1 MEILTQ
7 PTQLKMMMQIMK
19 NRKYRF
25 LFTVILGFCFFCSV
39 AEASQIELVDFLK
52 SKYLGKK
59 IYQRSNTPR
68 QSIQLRI
75 VNVIE
80 EEDRFYAVL
89 SNYDKVLFSFK
100 TSLEVNPQISQNN
113 FSQKTVLDFNVLKT
127 EELINKGI
135 QKTLSD
141 SNSSTSLSTLSN
153 FENNMDSVKPRNDFT
168 TSKEI
173 IYTNIRS
180 NKEVS
185 DYFIVTYQGLFL
197 SNGTRIQVL
206 IK

>member
-7 PTQLKMMMQIMK
+7 PTQTKMMMHIMM
-19 NRKYRF
+19 NRNYRF
-25 LFTVILGFCFFCSV
+25 LFTVILGFCLFCSV

-59 IYQRSNTPR
+59 IYQRSDTYR

-100 TSLEVNPQISQNN
+100 TSLEVNPKISQNN
-113 FSQKTVLDFNVLKT
+113 FSQKTGLDFNVLKT

-153 FENNMDSVKPRNDFT
+153 FENK
-168 TSKEI
+168 
-173 IYTNIRS
+173 
-180 NKEVS
+180 
-185 DYFIVTYQGLFL
+185 L
-197 SNGTRIQVL
+197 
-206 IK
+206 